1 MVPVIPQ
8 GLLELSK
15 VERIIRLSDR
25 LIWKWL
31 LEANDIEYNDSDE
44 EVERIMSV
52 YRQRIREGIS
62 KGHWRWEMLK
72 NVNELLRRCA
82 KEEDFVLAL
91 LTGNMIETAEVK
103 LTNAG
108 VEVEHFK
115 ATYGGKEQLLGGFG
129 SDNMDRPT
137 IVKIAMERMNKVLGC
152 HLPPENFLIIGD
164 TPKDIHCGHCNGI
177 PALAVA
183 TGIYKYVI

>member
-1 MVPVIPQ
+1 M
-8 GLLELSK
+8 G
-15 VERIIRLSDR
+15 
-25 LIWKWL
+25 
-31 LEANDIEYNDSDE
+31 NT
-44 EVERIMSV
+44 
-52 YRQRIREGIS
+52 
-62 KGHWRWEMLK
+62 K

-82 KEEDFVLAL
+82 KEENFVLAL

-115 ATYGGKEQLLGGFG
+115 ATYDGKNQLLGGFG

-152 HLPPENFLIIGD
+152 NLPPENFLIIGD

-177 PALAVA
+177 PAVAVA
-183 TGIYKYVI
+183 TGIYKCVIYTCETLYK